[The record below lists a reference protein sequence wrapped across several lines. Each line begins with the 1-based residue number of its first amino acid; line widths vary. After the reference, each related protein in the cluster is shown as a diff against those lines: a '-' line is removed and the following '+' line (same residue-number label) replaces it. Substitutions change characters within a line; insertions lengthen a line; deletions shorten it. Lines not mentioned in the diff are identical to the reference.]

1 MFPSQSKRKKKFYKE
16 MGQTLS
22 EEKESEQVKVVTK
35 RKRVRPATRVI
46 RLIVTAGGTQV
57 KRKKWARVRV
67 RTKK

>member
-1 MFPSQSKRKKKFYKE
+1 MFPNQSKRNKKFYKE

-46 RLIVTAGGTQV
+46 RPIVTAGGTQV